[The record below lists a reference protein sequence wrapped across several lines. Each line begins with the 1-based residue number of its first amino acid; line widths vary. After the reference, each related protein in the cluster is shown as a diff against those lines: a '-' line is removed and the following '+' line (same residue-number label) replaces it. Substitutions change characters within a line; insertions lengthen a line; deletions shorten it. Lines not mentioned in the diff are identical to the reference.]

1 MSNTNEIQPTSLE
14 SGKTFFQALFDF
26 KFTEWVT
33 LRVAG
38 VLYLISI
45 VLVSLVGIIGL
56 ISLLA
61 AGTEFAFVI
70 LYLLVAALVWVLT
83 VLIVRLAFEAS
94 IATIAVAQNT
104 ASLRK

>member
-1 MSNTNEIQPTSLE
+1 MSTTNEPHPKPFEFQT
-14 SGKTFFQALFDF
+14 TFFQALFDF

-38 VLYLISI
+38 ALYLISI
-45 VLVSLVGIIGL
+45 ILISLIGVLGL
-56 ISLLA
+56 ISLLLN
-61 AGTEFAFVI
+61 GTEFAFVL
-70 LYLLVAALVWVLT
+70 LYLLVAALVWLLV

-104 ASLRK
+104 AALRK

>member
-1 MSNTNEIQPTSLE
+1 MSNTNAMQPEPLE
-14 SGKTFFQALFDF
+14 SERSFFQALFDF

-38 VLYLISI
+38 ALYLISI
-45 VLVSLVGIIGL
+45 ILVSLVGVLGL
-56 ISLLA
+56 IAMLLD
-61 AGTEFAFVI
+61 GTEFALVI
-70 LYLLVAALVWVLT
+70 LYLLLGALVWLLT
-83 VLIVRLAFEAS
+83 VLIVRLFFEAS